1 MNLIE
6 MTEKSIRNI
15 HVFRE
20 PDIDDWVAAIDPI
33 LEAAGE
39 CCIGRDSVESIS
51 LTSAGVHIV
60 SSFTSRSCPM
70 SNEMYLPRVILES
83 EDPIKAANIYRLT
96 NKIREVK
103 NELSFARDKTVRNED
118 KLAKLVAELGA
129 IEKS

>member
-6 MTEKSIRNI
+6 MTEKSIRDF

-20 PDIDDWVAAIDPI
+20 PDIGEWVAAIDTI

-39 CCIGRDSVESIS
+39 STIGEDSLESIS
-51 LTSAGVHIV
+51 LTEAGVHIV
-60 SSFTSRSCPM
+60 ASFVSRGCSMSS
-70 SNEMYLPRVILES
+70 EMYLPRRVLES

>member
-6 MTEKSIRNI
+6 MTEDASWNI
-15 HVFRE
+15 SVYVN
-20 PDIDDWVAAIDPI
+20 PDIGDWVAAIDPI

-70 SNEMYLPRVILES
+70 SNEMYLPRVILEVK
-83 EDPIKAANIYRLT
+83 DPIKAANIYRVT
-96 NKIREVK
+96 NKI
-103 NELSFARDKTVRNED
+103 NEIQDELRYSRNRITTYEN
-118 KLAKLVAELGA
+118 KLAKFVAELDA